1 MDIPTDQNMIS
12 LAIVDD
18 NAVNR
23 VTVREKL
30 RPYKNIKIVFE
41 AANGEMFFE
50 KLAAINKT
58 DIPQVVLMDLE
69 MPLLDGISTIA
80 EASVKHPEIKFI
92 VLTVYEDNDKIFDA
106 IRAGASGYLLKEDK
120 AVNIMEAIENVVKY
134 DGIPM
139 SPAVARR
146 AMRLLTEVNRP
157 ERDDEEIDSNLSDRE
172 MEVLKE
178 IVKGKSQND
187 IAEALFISPNT
198 VRTHVNNIYK
208 KLHLN
213 SRSQIINLAYKKKWV

>member
-1 MDIPTDQNMIS
+1 MIS

-18 NAVNR
+18 NTVNR
-23 VTVREKL
+23 VTVKEKL
-30 RPYKNIKIVFE
+30 KPYKDKIEVVLEANNGKVF
-41 AANGEMFFE
+41 FD
-50 KLAAINKT
+50 KLSKT
-58 DIPQVVLMDLE
+58 NQSEFPDVVLMDLE
-69 MPLLDGISTIA
+69 MPVLDGISTIA
-80 EASVKHPEIKFI
+80 EASVKHPGIKFI

-120 AVNIMEAIENVVKY
+120 GTNIMEAIENVVNY

-139 SPAVARR
+139 SPAIARR
-146 AMRLLTEVNRP
+146 AMKLLAESERP
-157 ERDDEEIDSNLSDRE
+157 EADLSDIESKLSDRE
-172 MEVLKE
+172 MDVLKE

-213 SRSQIINLAYKKKWV
+213 SRSQIMNLAYKKKWI